1 VARALLGRKLSQEN
15 THMKKFPLLLFLM
28 AILMTGCA
36 QMNAQ
41 SQRAAL
47 EKEIADV
54 WQRCEA
60 LMADPA
66 LNPIRDKVALL
77 IKRQTF
83 AMRTNVDYASA
94 EEKPIIALWAQKR
107 DQCEQIARPTV
118 EKQPVQMVAVTRASK
133 QVVDSMIAELYVGHI
148 TYGELA
154 NKRAKNAAEHDT
166 TLANIRQALAVQ
178 NQQAQ
183 FQAQQ
188 LANQAIAN
196 WNAQMQTQALQQMQR
211 QMSSPVRNTINCTSN
226 QLGSSTY
233 TNCY

>member
-1 VARALLGRKLSQEN
+1 
-15 THMKKFPLLLFLM
+15 M

-47 EKEIADV
+47 EREIADSR
-54 WQRCEA
+54 QQCES

-66 LNPIRDKVALL
+66 LNLIRDKVALYDVDQ
-77 IKRQTF
+77 QTF
-83 AMRTNVDYASA
+83 AMRTNMNHASA
-94 EEKPIIALWAQKR
+94 EEKPVIALWAQKR
-107 DQCEQIARPTV
+107 DQCELMGRPILA
-118 EKQPVQMVAVTRASK
+118 KAPVQMAAVIKAGGQLT
-133 QVVDSMIAELYVGHI
+133 DSMIAELYVGNI

-154 NKRAKNAAEHDT
+154 NRRAKNAAEYRT
-166 TLANIRQALAVQ
+166 TLANIQQALAVH

-196 WNAQMQTQALQQMQR
+196 WNAQVQTQALQQMQR
-211 QMSSPVRNTINCTSN
+211 QRQMSSPVRDTMNCTSN
-226 QLGSSTY
+226 QLGNYTY

>member
-1 VARALLGRKLSQEN
+1 MD
-15 THMKKFPLLLFLM
+15 MKSLALFLFSA

-41 SQRAAL
+41 RQRAAL
-47 EKEIADV
+47 EQEMADLR
-54 WQRCEA
+54 QRCES

-66 LNPIRDKVALL
+66 LNPIRDKVAFYYTGEQ
-77 IKRQTF
+77 QTF
-83 AMRTNVDYASA
+83 AMRTNTDYASA
-94 EEKPIIALWAQKR
+94 EEKPVIALWAQKR
-107 DQCEQIARPTV
+107 DQCELMHRPLLA
-118 EKQPVQMVAVTRASK
+118 KAPVQLSAVTNASK
-133 QVVDSMIAELYVGHI
+133 QVVDSMIAELYLGKI

-154 NKRAKNAAEHDT
+154 NKRAKNFAEYRT
-166 TLANIRQALAVQ
+166 TLANIQQALAVQ

-211 QMSSPVRNTINCTSN
+211 QVSAPVPRSNINCTSN
-226 QLGSSTY
+226 QLGNSTY

>member
-1 VARALLGRKLSQEN
+1 
-15 THMKKFPLLLFLM
+15 MKKLTLYLFLA

-36 QMNAQ
+36 QMHAQ

-47 EKEIADV
+47 EREIADSR
-54 WQRCEA
+54 QQCES

-66 LNPIRDKVALL
+66 LNPIRDKVALFNTEQ
-77 IKRQTF
+77 QTF
-83 AMRTNVDYASA
+83 AMRTNTDYVSS
-94 EEKPIIALWAQKR
+94 EEKSAIALWAQKR
-107 DQCEQIARPTV
+107 DQCQLIERPMWAKAPPQIAA
-118 EKQPVQMVAVTRASK
+118 VANAARQLT
-133 QVVDSMIAELYVGHI
+133 DSMIAELYLGRI

-154 NKRAKNAAEHDT
+154 NRRVKNAAEVRT
-166 TLANIRQALAVQ
+166 TLANIQQALAVH

-211 QMSSPVRNTINCTSN
+211 QRQMSSPVRDTINCTSN
-226 QLGSSTY
+226 QLGSYTY

>member
-1 VARALLGRKLSQEN
+1 MR
-15 THMKKFPLLLFLM
+15 KFPLLLFLM

-41 SQRAAL
+41 SQRAVL
-47 EKEIADV
+47 EQEIADV
-54 WQRCEA
+54 NQRCA
-60 LMADPA
+60 SLMADPA
-66 LNPIRDKVALL
+66 LNPIRDKVGLYNADQ
-77 IKRQTF
+77 QTF
-83 AMRTNVDYASA
+83 PMRTNTDYATA
-94 EEKPIIALWAQKR
+94 EEKPVIALWAQKR
-107 DQCEQIARPTV
+107 DQCEVMNRPILA
-118 EKQPVQMVAVTRASK
+118 KAPVQMAAVIKASK
-133 QVVDSMIAELYVGHI
+133 EVVDSMIAELYLGKI
-148 TYGELA
+148 NYGELA
-154 NKRAKNAAEHDT
+154 NKRAKNAAEFKT
-166 TLANIRQALAVQ
+166 TLANIQQALALQ

-226 QLGSSTY
+226 QLGSYTY

>member
-1 VARALLGRKLSQEN
+1 
-15 THMKKFPLLLFLM
+15 MKKCTLLLFWT

-47 EKEIADV
+47 EREVADV
-54 WQRCEA
+54 RQRCEA
-60 LMADPA
+60 LMSDPA
-66 LNPIRDKVALL
+66 LNPIRDKVGLYGPDH
-77 IKRQTF
+77 QTF
-83 AMRTNVDYASA
+83 AMRTNTEYASA
-94 EEKPIIALWAQKR
+94 AEKPVIALWAQKR
-107 DQCEQIARPTV
+107 DQCEVMNRPIWA
-118 EKQPVQMVAVTRASK
+118 KAPVQMAAVTNATK
-133 QVVDSMIAELYVGHI
+133 QVVDSMIAELYVGNI

-154 NKRAKNAAEHDT
+154 NRRAKNAAEYRT
-166 TLANIRQALAVQ
+166 TLANIQQALAVH

-196 WNAQMQTQALQQMQR
+196 WNTQMQTQALQQMQR
-211 QMSSPVRNTINCTSN
+211 QTQTQALQPMLRQSNSINCTSN
-226 QLGSSTY
+226 QIGSSTY

>member
-1 VARALLGRKLSQEN
+1 
-15 THMKKFPLLLFLM
+15 MKKFTPLLCLT

-41 SQRAAL
+41 RQRAAV
-47 EKEIADV
+47 EQEMADLR
-54 WQRCEA
+54 QRCES

-66 LNPIRDKVALL
+66 LNPIRDKVAFYYTGEQ
-77 IKRQTF
+77 QTF
-83 AMRTNVDYASA
+83 AMRTNTDYASA
-94 EEKPIIALWAQKR
+94 EEKPVIALWAQKR
-107 DQCEQIARPTV
+107 DQCEVMHRPV
-118 EKQPVQMVAVTRASK
+118 LAKVPVQFGAVMNASK
-133 QVVDSMIAELYVGHI
+133 QVVDSMIAELYLGHI

-154 NKRAKNAAEHDT
+154 NKRAKNFAEFRT
-166 TLANIRQALAVQ
+166 TLANIQQALAIQ

-196 WNAQMQTQALQQMQR
+196 WNAQVQTQALQQMQR
-211 QMSSPVRNTINCTSN
+211 QMQTQALQPMQRQSNSINCTSN